1 MTLKILT
8 RFLKFPLN
16 VWYQLDKDLD
26 PPEQF
31 RTDSH
36 FFFLA
41 GGSSL
46 ITLERTQLRGF

>member
-36 FFFLA
+36 VFFFGL
-41 GGSSL
+41 
-46 ITLERTQLRGF
+46 GFKLNYS